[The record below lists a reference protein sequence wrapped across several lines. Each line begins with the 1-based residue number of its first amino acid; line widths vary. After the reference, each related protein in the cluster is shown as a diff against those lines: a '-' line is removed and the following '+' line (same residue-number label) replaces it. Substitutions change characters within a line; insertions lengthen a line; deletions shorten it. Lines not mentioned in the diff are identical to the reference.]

1 MSQYP
6 SMTLS
11 QGMKMEQRLTAQMIQ
26 CAEILQLPLQALE
39 ARVREEIEKNPVLEE
54 LERESPVDETPTEAP
69 PATEANKAE
78 AEGFERLEDM
88 GRALEI
94 DPGDLPYG
102 RVSSGGSGDRDSK
115 MDAMANTASRAENL
129 FEGLTQQ
136 WGVIEAEPAV
146 IAAGEA
152 IIEWM
157 DEDGY
162 LRTEA
167 EHHPRGANND
177 QGEATPL
184 VIKRSPE
191 ESRALLEQ
199 IAQSRTPPLDIAAMP
214 EALELVQSLEPTGVG
229 ARDLT
234 ECLLIQLHAND
245 TDDPLVLDLV
255 ENHLEALVQG
265 RLAEVAKATKHDAEE
280 IKEALKTIG
289 KLHHHPGL
297 LVRPVDVPRVNPDIL
312 VDYAED
318 FDGYTVRLARGNN
331 PRLGIS
337 AHYRSM
343 WQDRTQDKEAR
354 EFIKKRIE
362 AATALIDAIQFRRD
376 RLLEVGKIIVDR
388 QREFFD
394 YGPQFVK
401 VLRMR
406 DVAEQLQCDPSTISR
421 TVDEK
426 YLQSPRGIYPLRIF
440 FTGGTE
446 QADGESVSWDAVKAQ
461 VKEIIDAEDK
471 AKPLRDDEI
480 SALIGERGVKLSRR
494 TVAKYRSQL
503 DIPAYQARKA

>member
-1 MSQYP
+1 
-6 SMTLS
+6 
-11 QGMKMEQRLTAQMIQ
+11 MEQRLTAQMIQ

-39 ARVREEIEKNPVLEE
+39 ARVREEMEKNPVLEE
-54 LERESPVDETPTEAP
+54 LERETPVDQTPTEAP
-69 PATEANKAE
+69 PDTETNRAE

-102 RVSSGGSGDRDSK
+102 RVSSGSNGDRDSK
-115 MDAMANTASRAENL
+115 MDAMANTASRGETL
-129 FEGLTQQ
+129 YDTLMRQ
-136 WGVIEAEPAV
+136 WGVVEAGDAV
-146 IAAGEA
+146 RAAGAA

-191 ESRALLEQ
+191 ESAALINQ
-199 IAQSRTPPLDIAAMP
+199 IAHSRSPALDVSNAT
-214 EALELVQSLEPTGVG
+214 EALALVQSLEPTGVA

-234 ECLLIQLHAND
+234 ECLLIQLNAND
-245 TDDPLVLDLV
+245 EADDLV
-255 ENHLEALVQG
+255 YELVEQHLDALVRG
-265 RLAEVAKATKHDAEE
+265 RIQDVAKALKRDPDE
-280 IKEALKTIG
+280 IKAALKTIG
-289 KLHHHPGL
+289 KLNHHPGL
-297 LVRPVDVPRVNPDIL
+297 LIRPVDVPRVNPDVL

-318 FDGYTVRLARGNN
+318 FDGYVVKLARGNN

-337 AHYRSM
+337 SHYRAM
-343 WQDRTQDKEAR
+343 WQDKSQDKEAR

-362 AATALIDAIQFRRD
+362 AAAALIDAIQFRRD
-376 RLLEVGKIIVDR
+376 RLLEVGKIIVDH

-406 DVAEQLQCDPSTISR
+406 DVAEQLHCDPSTISR

-471 AKPLRDDEI
+471 SKPLRDDEI
-480 SALIGERGVKLSRR
+480 AAVMGERGVKLSRR
-494 TVAKYRSQL
+494 TVAKYRAQL
-503 DIPAYQARKA
+503 DIPAFQQRKA

>member
-1 MSQYP
+1 
-6 SMTLS
+6 MTLS
-11 QGMKMEQRLTAQMIQ
+11 QGMRMEQRLTAQMIQ

-39 ARVREEIEKNPVLEE
+39 ARVREEMEKNPVLEE
-54 LERESPVDETPTEAP
+54 LEREAPVDTAPTEAP
-69 PATEANKAE
+69 PATEANQAE

-102 RVSSGGSGDRDSK
+102 RVSSGGNGDRDSK
-115 MDAMANTASRAENL
+115 MDAMANTASRDESL
-129 FEGLTQQ
+129 HETLTSQ
-136 WGVIEAEPAV
+136 WGVVEASDAV
-146 IAAGEA
+146 RAAGIA

-157 DEDGY
+157 DDDGY
-162 LRTEA
+162 LRTDA

-184 VIKRSPE
+184 VIKRSPD
-191 ESRALLEQ
+191 ESRDLLEQ
-199 IAQSRTPPLDIAAMP
+199 IARSRTPALDS
-214 EALELVQSLEPTGVG
+214 EALAEALQLVQSLEPTGVG

-234 ECLLIQLHAND
+234 ECLLIQLRANEEA
-245 TDDPLVLDLV
+245 DPLVFELV
-255 ENHLEALVQG
+255 EQHLDALVRG
-265 RLAEVAKATKHDAEE
+265 RIPEVAKALKREPEE
-280 IKEALKTIG
+280 IKSALKTIG
-289 KLHHHPGL
+289 KLNHHPGL

-337 AHYRSM
+337 AHYRAM

-362 AATALIDAIQFRRD
+362 AAAALIDAIQFRRD
-376 RLLEVGKIIVDR
+376 RLLEVGKIIVDK

-480 SALIGERGVKLSRR
+480 AALIGERGVKLSRR
-494 TVAKYRSQL
+494 TVAKYRAQL
-503 DIPAYQARKA
+503 DIPAFQARKQA

>member
-39 ARVREEIEKNPVLEE
+39 AKIREEMEKNPVLEE
-54 LERESPVDETPTEAP
+54 LERESVDATPTEAP
-69 PATEANKAE
+69 PATEANQAE
-78 AEGFERLEDM
+78 AESFERLEDM

-102 RVSSGGSGDRDSK
+102 RVSSGNGDRDSK
-115 MDAMANTASRAENL
+115 MDAMANTASRGESLNESLVA
-129 FEGLTQQ
+129 Q
-136 WGVIEAEPAV
+136 WGVIEASPAV
-146 IAAGEA
+146 TAAGEA

-184 VIKRSPE
+184 VIKRLPE
-191 ESRALLEQ
+191 EARALLEQ
-199 IAQSRTPPLDIAAMP
+199 IAHARTPVLDIDAVS
-214 EALELVQSLEPTGVG
+214 EALTLVQSLEPTGVG

-234 ECLLIQLHAND
+234 ECLLIQLRANH
-245 TDDPLVLDLV
+245 TDDPLVLELV
-255 ENHLEALVQG
+255 EHHLDALVRG
-265 RLAEVAKATKHDAEE
+265 RLAEVATATQRSAEE
-280 IKEALKTIG
+280 IKTALKTIG
-289 KLHHHPGL
+289 KLNHHPGL

-318 FDGYTVRLARGNN
+318 FDGYVVRLARGNN

-337 AHYRSM
+337 PQYRAM

-394 YGPQFVK
+394 YGPQFLK

-426 YLQSPRGIYPLRIF
+426 YIQSPRGINPLRIF

-461 VKEIIDAEDK
+461 VKVIIDSEDK
-471 AKPLRDDEI
+471 TKPLRDDEI
-480 SALIGERGVKLSRR
+480 SELIGQRGVKLSRR
-494 TVAKYRSQL
+494 TVAKYRAQL
-503 DIPAYQARKA
+503 DIPAYQARKG

>member
-39 ARVREEIEKNPVLEE
+39 ARVREEMEKNPVLEE
-54 LERESPVDETPTEAP
+54 LEREAPEEVTPTEAP
-69 PATEANKAE
+69 PATEANQAE

-102 RVSSGGSGDRDSK
+102 RVSSGSGDRDSK
-115 MDAMANTASRAENL
+115 MDAMANTASRSENL
-129 FEGLTQQ
+129 FERLTQQ
-136 WGVIEAEPAV
+136 WGVIEASPKVA
-146 IAAGEA
+146 AAGEA

-191 ESRALLEQ
+191 DARALLEQ
-199 IAQSRTPPLDIAAMP
+199 IAHSRMPPLDLEAMP
-214 EALELVQSLEPTGVG
+214 DALALVQSLEPTGVG

-234 ECLLIQLHAND
+234 ECLLIQLNAEHN
-245 TDDPLVLDLV
+245 DDPLVYELV

-265 RLAEVAKATKHDAEE
+265 RLSEVAKATGHDTEE
-280 IKEALKTIG
+280 IRAALKIIG

-394 YGPQFVK
+394 YGPQFLK

-406 DVAEQLQCDPSTISR
+406 DVAEQLHCDPSTISR

-471 AKPLRDDEI
+471 SKPLRDDEI
-480 SALIGERGVKLSRR
+480 SELIGQRGVKLSRR

-503 DIPAYQARKA
+503 DIPAYQQRKG